1 MREMLTDTVLAAL
14 ELEQDLL
21 YGKIPEEK
29 RGEYIEASLRIG
41 REKASRYAGKDLV
54 SLYQEQGIAIVYH
67 KETKSTMGVMLRG
80 QAVMSAREKRVELYR
95 SSIESLAANSSLG
108 EKEGLSYEQALRIHL
123 AHEFFHYLE
132 FSEGKTVAEELP
144 PVLLSR
150 LFGRKR
156 FGHISRCSEIAA
168 HAFAKAFLDLPCLP
182 NAYDYFYL
190 IRTGKMKE
198 EEFDRLCRKFL

>member
-1 MREMLTDTVLAAL
+1 MKEMLTDRVLAFL

-29 RGEYIEASLRIG
+29 RGEYIEGSLRIG
-41 REKASRYAGKDLV
+41 REKAGRYAGKDIFE
-54 SLYQEQGIAIVYH
+54 LYKQQGIAIVYR
-67 KETKSTMGVMLRG
+67 KETKGTMGVMLRG
-80 QAVMSAREKRVELYR
+80 QALMSEREKRVELYQ
-95 SSIESLAANSSLG
+95 SSIESLAVNSSLG
-108 EKEGLSYEQALRIHL
+108 GEEGLSCEQALRIHL

-132 FSEGKTVAEELP
+132 LAEGKTAAEELP
-144 PVLLSR
+144 PVPLSR

-168 HAFAKAFLDLPCLP
+168 HAFAKAFLNLSCLP

-198 EEFDRLCRKFL
+198 EEFDRLCRRFV